1 MFFDLL
7 TLVTFGEVG
16 LQERLDMLS
25 YGVYTSFRPLEGA
38 GAKYFGVMVKSPLCR
53 FAISKKPAYVL
64 PTTNGEVGL
73 REISNMLS
81 YGVSYQLSA

>member
-1 MFFDLL
+1 MD
-7 TLVTFGEVG
+7 V
-16 LQERLDMLS
+16 LS
-25 YGVYTSFRPLEGA
+25 YGVLYKLSASGA
-38 GAKYFGVMVKSPLCR
+38 GAKYFGVLVKSPLCR
-53 FAISKKPAYVL
+53 FSISKKPAYVL